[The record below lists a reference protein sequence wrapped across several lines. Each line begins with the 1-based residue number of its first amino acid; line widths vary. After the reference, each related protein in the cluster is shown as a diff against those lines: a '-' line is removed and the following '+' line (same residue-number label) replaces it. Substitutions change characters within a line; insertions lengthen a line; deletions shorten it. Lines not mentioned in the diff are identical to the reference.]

1 MDPIKL
7 RFLLKK
13 IVEKN
18 DERAF
23 STFFDHYHTRLIK
36 LALLF
41 VPRFDQ
47 AEEVVSEV
55 FLKLLKKKQVLLT
68 IEKFEGYLFKMVKN
82 EALTYQNNNKGKF
95 SGNVVVDDVR
105 DYVCKDD
112 NDPEK
117 KMINNDL
124 ATLLHKVIEQLPTKR
139 CLVFKMVKE
148 EHMSYKEVADILEIS
163 ERTVEVHL
171 KLAIQDLRKALS
183 RYYDENET
191 VIPVSKQR
199 FLSIFL

>member
-1 MDPIKL
+1 MNPIQL
-7 RFLLKK
+7 RELLKK
-13 IVEKN
+13 IVEKK

-55 FLKLLKKKQVLLT
+55 FLNLLRKRETLLS
-68 IEKFEGYLFKMVKN
+68 IQHFEGYLFKMVKY
-82 EALTYQNNNKGKF
+82 EALNYLKSNKSKF
-95 SGNVVVDDVR
+95 AGNILIDDVQ
-105 DYVCKDD
+105 DYLSPDN

-117 KMINNDL
+117 NMINHDL
-124 ATLLHKVIEQLPTKR
+124 GKLLNHVIERLPPKR
-139 CLVFKMVKE
+139 GLVFRMVKDE
-148 EHMSYKEVADILEIS
+148 NMSYKEVGEILEIS

-171 KLAIQDLRKALS
+171 KLAIKDLRKALS
-183 RYYDENET
+183 HYYNENKG
-191 VIPVSKQR
+191 VIPLSRQR
-199 FLSIFL
+199 FLSILL